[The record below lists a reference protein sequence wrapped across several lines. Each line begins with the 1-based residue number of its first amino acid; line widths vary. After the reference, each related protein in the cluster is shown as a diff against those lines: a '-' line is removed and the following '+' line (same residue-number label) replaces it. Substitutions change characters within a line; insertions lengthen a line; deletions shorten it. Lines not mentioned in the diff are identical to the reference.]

1 MDFEPPDAFKPIL
14 RSAADDRLIR
24 RYWRHSD
31 GNRERLFFG
40 LLRGS
45 MEGIVTDDMLPDEIR
60 RNHVRQCIR
69 IAQTDDVGRRV
80 TQPGYPPSG
89 RPGSKGVRSVASGA
103 IAGPSSKRQAGFV
116 LAHLSD
122 PHVPTRLAATPTA
135 MFNKR
140 VFGYLSWRL
149 RRVRIHRA
157 EVLDALV
164 RDLMRAGPDHVAVT
178 GDIVNISLPTE
189 FARTALW
196 LRTLG
201 APSDV
206 TVVPGNHDAYVS
218 VSWHQS
224 WAAWRAFMTNDP
236 VEARL
241 AASPDHDPFPI
252 VRRRGPVALIGLST
266 ALPTAPGRSSGK
278 VGRRQL
284 ERLTSCLATAASA
297 KLFRVVLL
305 HHPPMADDAPEHK
318 RLTDAGDFRDVI
330 ARAGAELILHG
341 HEHRFRFSELCG
353 PCGPVPVFGVPS
365 ASMFPRSARAEAG
378 QYHLYRIERRGE
390 HWIIEMHIRAYRADL
405 GQFIESGRKQLVLD
419 RAPTSHGFPPHSTA
433 TTVLW

>member
-1 MDFEPPDAFKPIL
+1 VTIPGHPP
-14 RSAADDRLIR
+14 
-24 RYWRHSD
+24 
-31 GNRERLFFG
+31 FG
-40 LLRGS
+40 
-45 MEGIVTDDMLPDEIR
+45 T
-60 RNHVRQCIR
+60 
-69 IAQTDDVGRRV
+69 
-80 TQPGYPPSG
+80 
-89 RPGSKGVRSVASGA
+89 PGSKGARSVASA
-103 IAGPSSKRQAGFV
+103 AVAGPGAARPSGFV

-135 MFNKR
+135 MLNKR
-140 VFGYLSWRL
+140 MFGYLSWRF
-149 RRVRIHRA
+149 RRARVHRA

-164 RDLMRAGPDHVAVT
+164 RDLMQAGPDHVVVT

-218 VSWHQS
+218 VSWRRS

-236 VEARL
+236 VEA
-241 AASPDHDPFPI
+241 APTSSPDRDAFPI
-252 VRRRGPVALIGLST
+252 VRRRGPLVLIGLST

-284 ERLTSCLATAASA
+284 ERLAPCLVAAASA

-305 HHPPMADDAPEHK
+305 HHPPMANDVPEHK
-318 RLTDAGDFRDVI
+318 RLTDADDFREVI
-330 ARAGAELILHG
+330 ARSGAELILHG
-341 HEHRFRFSELCG
+341 HEHRFRFSELPG

-365 ASMFPRSARAEAG
+365 ASMFPRGAHAAAG
-378 QYHLYRIERRGE
+378 QYHLYRIEEGVE
-390 HWIIEMHIRAYRADL
+390 HWVIDTRIRTYRADL
-405 GQFIESGRKQLVLD
+405 GHFVESGRKQLLLD
-419 RAPTSHGFPPHSTA
+419 QAPTSHGHPPHSTA

>member
-1 MDFEPPDAFKPIL
+1 MPNKGAG
-14 RSAADDRLIR
+14 SVV
-24 RYWRHSD
+24 D
-31 GNRERLFFG
+31 G
-40 LLRGS
+40 
-45 MEGIVTDDMLPDEIR
+45 I
-60 RNHVRQCIR
+60 
-69 IAQTDDVGRRV
+69 
-80 TQPGYPPSG
+80 
-89 RPGSKGVRSVASGA
+89 
-103 IAGPSSKRQAGFV
+103 IAGPSMERQAGFV

-122 PHVPTRLAATPTA
+122 PHVPTRLAAKPTA
-135 MFNKR
+135 LLNKR

-164 RDLMRAGPDHVAVT
+164 RDLARAGPDHVAVT

-201 APSDV
+201 APCDV

-224 WAAWRAFMTNDP
+224 WAAWQAFMTNDP
-236 VEARL
+236 VETRL
-241 AASPDHDPFPI
+241 AAPPDYDAFPI
-252 VRRRGPVALIGLST
+252 VRRRGPLALIGLST
-266 ALPTAPGRSSGK
+266 ALPTAPGRSSGR

-284 ERLTSCLATAASA
+284 ERLTSCLAKAASA

-305 HHPPMADDAPEHK
+305 HHPPIADDAPEHK
-318 RLTDAGDFRDVI
+318 SLTDAGDFRDVI

-365 ASMFPRSARAEAG
+365 ASMFPHRARAEAG

-390 HWIIEMHIRAYRADL
+390 HWGIEMHIRAYRPDL
-405 GQFIESGRKQLVLD
+405 GCFVESGRKRLVLD
-419 RAPTSHGFPPHSTA
+419 HAPTSHGSAPHSKA
-433 TTVLW
+433 ASVLR